1 MRVLGECQ
9 SLYGCSQPYEEQFSN
24 DLLQTLCLFRLIQTQ
39 AMEVSLQ
46 GVGQAPIPTEII
58 HLYGPEVLRYC
69 NSFGKQSKL

>member
-1 MRVLGECQ
+1 MLR
-9 SLYGCSQPYEEQFSN
+9 
-24 DLLQTLCLFRLIQTQ
+24 LFRPIQTQ
-39 AMEVSLQ
+39 AMAVSLQ